1 MGNTIFD
8 MSVSLDGYVTAA
20 DSSAQQPL
28 GAGGEV
34 LHEWALG
41 GDPADAEV
49 MAAGAERLGAIIAGR
64 RTYDASIHWWGPD
77 GPTGPRRLP
86 LFVVT
91 HRTPEEVPTDS
102 VYTFVTAGP
111 EAALDQARAA
121 AGDADVA
128 IMGGPDIGR
137 QYLAK
142 GLVDEIGLHV
152 VPVLFGAGTRMFGD
166 LVDGHVA
173 LEPVEV
179 TPAPSATHLRYRVV
193 RAADAPAGALAD

>member
-1 MGNTIFD
+1 
-8 MSVSLDGYVTAA
+8 
-20 DSSAQQPL
+20 
-28 GAGGEV
+28 V

-49 MAAGAERLGAIIAGR
+49 MAASAGRPGAIIAGR
-64 RTYDASIHWWGPD
+64 RTYDTSIRWWGAD

-91 HRTPEEVPTDS
+91 HRAPDEVPVDS
-102 VYTFVTAGP
+102 VYTFVTEGP
-111 EAALDQARAA
+111 EAALDQATAA

-128 IMGGPDIGR
+128 IMGGPDLGR
-137 QYLAK
+137 HYLAK

-152 VPVLFGAGTRMFGD
+152 VPVLFGAGMRMFGD

-173 LEPVEV
+173 LEAVDV

-193 RAADAPAGALAD
+193 R